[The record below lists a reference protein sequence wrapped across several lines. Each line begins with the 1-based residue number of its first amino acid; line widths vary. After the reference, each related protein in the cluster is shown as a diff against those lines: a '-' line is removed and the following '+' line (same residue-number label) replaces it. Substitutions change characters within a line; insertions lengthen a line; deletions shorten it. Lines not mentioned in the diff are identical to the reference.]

1 MFPIIYIG
9 VLLLALLPGGAGA
22 QTSLS
27 LLRQPTNAAISLP
40 LGQGLDLIHGAEPLG
55 KGRFR
60 LRLTNRTNAVV
71 VPDLGRGTAYTGLY
85 GVAYGLRPELD
96 LSLLVPFM
104 MDSVGG
110 LTKYGTGDV
119 VLGVKWAR
127 PKVVPSR
134 SYSSVNLLLGLPLG
148 FKGETGLDSFDGG
161 VRPYS
166 SHAMDV
172 GLQIEMD
179 VHFQHGSLL
188 VNGGFFRSGNPE
200 ILPQLVYGIGLES
213 SRRHRRV
220 RFNLEYQ
227 SRVAFSR
234 QTQAAGVLKAGTRLE
249 VFRGVELEL
258 NREMG
263 FLDYAY
269 GSATTFGLRIHGTA
283 KGRRRLESRYALYQ
297 PVVKPKPAYKPKKV
311 TRVAVVDFGGFEEFQ
326 AGKRLVEKI
335 RIRLEPHDSL
345 VVVDLSRYADIPK
358 KGALSAEQAADLARK
373 LGVDAVVT
381 GSISD
386 YKIDRFSGRRVPFV
400 FETPQ
405 TQVDV
410 ALRYRVMSFPAG
422 ASGRVE
428 TVTQEAGG
436 QARVRDRVRL
446 LPADPHD
453 ITVSASALQV
463 EAAQEAAL
471 DDLAGR
477 VLAAMATKFQWIP
490 TEFLP

>member
-1 MFPIIYIG
+1 MMPILYIM
-9 VLLLALLPGGAGA
+9 VLVWCGLAGQAEA
-22 QTSLS
+22 QADLS
-27 LLRQPTNAAISLP
+27 QLRQPTNAAITLP

-60 LRLTNRTNAVV
+60 LRLTNRTNTVV

-104 MDSVGG
+104 MDSVAG

-119 VLGVKWAR
+119 VMGVKWAR

-134 SYSSVNLLLGLPLG
+134 SYTSINLLLGLPLG
-148 FKGETGLDSFDGG
+148 FKGETGLDTFDGG

-166 SHAMDV
+166 NHAVDL
-172 GLQIEMD
+172 GLQVEMD
-179 VHFQHGSLL
+179 LHFQHGSVLI
-188 VNGGFFRSGNPE
+188 NGGFFRSGNPE
-200 ILPQLVYGIGLES
+200 VLPQLVYGLGLES
-213 SRRHRRV
+213 SRRHQRL

-234 QTQAAGVLKAGTRLE
+234 QTQASGVLKAGTRVE

-258 NREMG
+258 NREFG

-269 GSATTFGLRIHGTA
+269 ASATTFGLRIHGIA
-283 KGRRRLESRYALYQ
+283 KGRRRLESRYTLYQ
-297 PVVKPKPAYKPKKV
+297 PVTKAKPAYKPKRV
-311 TRVAVVDFGGFEEFQ
+311 TRLAVVDFGGFEEYQ

-345 VVVDLSRYADIPK
+345 VVVDLGRYADIPK

-386 YKIDRFSGRRVPFV
+386 YKIDRFAGRRVPYV
-400 FETPQ
+400 FAAPQ

-410 ALRYRVMSFPAG
+410 ALRYRVLSFAG
-422 ASGRVE
+422 GDPRRME
-428 TVTQEAGG
+428 TFTQQAGG

-446 LPADPHD
+446 LPSDAHD
-453 ITVSASALQV
+453 ITIGASSREL

-471 DDLAGR
+471 DDLAGH
-477 VLAAMATKFQWIP
+477 VLATMAAKFQWIP
-490 TEFLP
+490 PDFLP